1 MRTFGSYEA
10 TREIART
17 AFGQV
22 WLARMIGETEERY
35 AVKVIDCGDLSYVAD
50 DEIVSARLA
59 AFLEAAK
66 VQGAAGEGWAGVHQ
80 SGRLSDSA
88 YVVMDAL
95 PLSLTRL
102 VEGRS
107 AVSGH
112 TLVAVTTGIARA
124 LLSVWR
130 TSHRGHG
137 NLKPSNVF
145 FLKPDDLR
153 VSPVAI
159 TDPAAPGELSSDKG
173 EVADLHAIGE
183 QIYQLVVHR
192 PFKALGG
199 WPVPPGKEWDRLGKV
214 GAGWRELCSELLDP
228 DLKPG
233 QITLESVAERAAAL
247 TPPPKPVLRYVL
259 AAVAV
264 ISLVVGGFVAWQRSP
279 LSPLDWN
286 SSLWTEVCDD
296 SEWYALVVRAALT
309 GEEDEALRKYVR
321 YLPVIGSER
330 STFATDTP
338 DLKDLNPDFARVIRN
353 FLLSSSDSVSEAQ
366 WERFGEMYPDVYTKK
381 GSFNRVDIKRAV
393 DELADDKVRPPWMLG
408 DARAISAA
416 IGERVMYPTA
426 NFESFR
432 TQSISGSQGEIS
444 RASYGTYFAR
454 FMQKELQR
462 EIESQIELLRGQIGE
477 SAGDAVPTPRATEE
491 IRISLDQGMLWQR
504 SDTPMAGRIRAL
516 ASVGRDASRL
526 QTGWKALQETV
537 GKIEGSPAS
546 ADAVAASTRRALS
559 EAIASADQAAGLQG
573 VLVAIEHWEKTLQ
586 QAASIIAERG
596 QTEIDWVSLRTRP
609 DAELAYAQAA
619 EGNLSE
625 EGVRVWVSALADERY
640 WKITEPRPPF
650 TAEREIEAT
659 SRALAS
665 IDPDDREW
673 RGVEIAAIEAELRSV
688 QERIRVATELPW
700 IRMNRQ
706 TVIAEAGATRGEA
719 ERLARET
726 EELIAFMRTSA
737 TDQIQRWMSEDV
749 STLTDIVAIR
759 DGWTITRQAIALR
772 LGEDAGGKPAQLR
785 SALWNARRAIL
796 WDESPATGEIR
807 EAGWAKRLSDWNA
820 ASPATRPTSWDE
832 GAWASA
838 VQAKRE
844 AMARTLLRA
853 IDGWDFTMRL
863 DRWSNFDEVRSVE
876 ERAWESSESW
886 ASSCRSM
893 AADFQR
899 IESLIGLWYAPD
911 ERPGDGQET
920 IAQLI
925 GKWTGNDTVADARR
939 AVAIVAANAERL
951 GAVSTSDRARRVT
964 LMSGREDDAWLRFAA
979 WRSLAQSGADS
990 MWPAGLDE
998 LREEIRSRSELLSQT
1013 VNISQETRR
1022 AQVRQEIESSGT
1034 RRWSNAILAGGLT
1047 DVEGIM
1053 GLREQMGV
1061 IAGASGLDPRAE
1073 INIALYEFVA
1083 SIRDREEE
1091 EAKSMAGAL
1100 VSRVRSLSPATAA
1113 PASLD
1118 RSLSALERTLGG
1130 GVTRKT
1136 LDQVLAENGPGRHR
1150 DFTVRSKRGGDDGFS
1165 APDAITYAN
1174 RQSVTFEFIRV
1185 NESESEP
1192 TYLSADELS
1201 IAQVSALLTIFPGG
1215 AAKVGETWSTFR
1227 EPLGPGDVT
1236 VWQPRGRTIEPFAVR
1251 DSGWWTS
1258 DNVGAAE
1265 AFPPGMDPPS
1275 PPAPESPVQW
1285 IEPET
1290 VEAIARTIGCR
1301 LPTSAEWRLA
1311 LERERRERA
1320 AASRSAGANLRDP
1333 TFAAFT
1339 AHVAQLRSRSSV
1351 RSLEYPHRGGYDPGD
1366 LKGDDAFA
1374 SATLENDGSIWFE
1387 PQTHPSRGVLFRHLI
1402 GNVAEFVNDSP
1413 GAKGGYGVIGGS
1425 ALSISPDPERLVRA
1439 RTDSAFADVG
1449 ARLAFSLRDLKP
1461 PMWAALLQDLG
1472 SPVPYLFLDRVAERP

>member
-1 MRTFGSYEA
+1 M
-10 TREIART
+10 
-17 AFGQV
+17 Q
-22 WLARMIGETEERY
+22 
-35 AVKVIDCGDLSYVAD
+35 
-50 DEIVSARLA
+50 
-59 AFLEAAK
+59 
-66 VQGAAGEGWAGVHQ
+66 
-80 SGRLSDSA
+80 
-88 YVVMDAL
+88 
-95 PLSLTRL
+95 
-102 VEGRS
+102 
-107 AVSGH
+107 
-112 TLVAVTTGIARA
+112 
-124 LLSVWR
+124 
-130 TSHRGHG
+130 
-137 NLKPSNVF
+137 
-145 FLKPDDLR
+145 
-153 VSPVAI
+153 
-159 TDPAAPGELSSDKG
+159 
-173 EVADLHAIGE
+173 
-183 QIYQLVVHR
+183 
-192 PFKALGG
+192 
-199 WPVPPGKEWDRLGKV
+199 
-214 GAGWRELCSELLDP
+214 
-228 DLKPG
+228 
-233 QITLESVAERAAAL
+233 
-247 TPPPKPVLRYVL
+247 
-259 AAVAV
+259 
-264 ISLVVGGFVAWQRSP
+264 
-279 LSPLDWN
+279 
-286 SSLWTEVCDD
+286 
-296 SEWYALVVRAALT
+296 
-309 GEEDEALRKYVR
+309 
-321 YLPVIGSER
+321 
-330 STFATDTP
+330 
-338 DLKDLNPDFARVIRN
+338 N
-353 FLLSSSDSVSEAQ
+353 F
-366 WERFGEMYPDVYTKK
+366 
-381 GSFNRVDIKRAV
+381 
-393 DELADDKVRPPWMLG
+393 
-408 DARAISAA
+408 
-416 IGERVMYPTA
+416 
-426 NFESFR
+426 
-432 TQSISGSQGEIS
+432 
-444 RASYGTYFAR
+444 
-454 FMQKELQR
+454 
-462 EIESQIELLRGQIGE
+462 
-477 SAGDAVPTPRATEE
+477 
-491 IRISLDQGMLWQR
+491 
-504 SDTPMAGRIRAL
+504 
-516 ASVGRDASRL
+516 
-526 QTGWKALQETV
+526 
-537 GKIEGSPAS
+537 
-546 ADAVAASTRRALS
+546 
-559 EAIASADQAAGLQG
+559 
-573 VLVAIEHWEKTLQ
+573 
-586 QAASIIAERG
+586 
-596 QTEIDWVSLRTRP
+596 
-609 DAELAYAQAA
+609 AYAQAA

-1034 RRWSNAILAGGLT
+1034 RRWSNAILAGGLS

-1053 GLREQMGV
+1053 DLREQMGV
-1061 IAGASGLDPRAE
+1061 TAGASGLDPRAE

-1091 EAKSMAGAL
+1091 EAKAMAGAL
-1100 VSRVRSLSPATAA
+1100 VSRVRTLSS
-1113 PASLD
+1113 ASALPVPLG
-1118 RSLSALERTLGG
+1118 RSLGALERTLGG

-1136 LDQVLAENGPGRHR
+1136 LEQVLAENGPGRHR
-1150 DFTVRSKRGGDDGFS
+1150 DFSVRSKRGGEDGFS

-1201 IAQVSALLTIFPGG
+1201 IAQVWRCSPSSRAEPRRWAKHGPRSESRSVPVMSRSGSREAERSSHSQCGIPGG
-1215 AAKVGETWSTFR
+1215 G
-1227 EPLGPGDVT
+1227 PLITSVLPRRSRPVWIRPLHPPLRVLSSGSSPRQSRRSLARSGADCPQAQSGD
-1236 VWQPRGRTIEPFAVR
+1236 
-1251 DSGWWTS
+1251 SHS
-1258 DNVGAAE
+1258 K
-1265 AFPPGMDPPS
+1265 
-1275 PPAPESPVQW
+1275 ES
-1285 IEPET
+1285 
-1290 VEAIARTIGCR
+1290 
-1301 LPTSAEWRLA
+1301 
-1311 LERERRERA
+1311 
-1320 AASRSAGANLRDP
+1320 AASVPRP
-1333 TFAAFT
+1333 
-1339 AHVAQLRSRSSV
+1339 HV
-1351 RSLEYPHRGGYDPGD
+1351 P
-1366 LKGDDAFA
+1366 
-1374 SATLENDGSIWFE
+1374 
-1387 PQTHPSRGVLFRHLI
+1387 
-1402 GNVAEFVNDSP
+1402 
-1413 GAKGGYGVIGGS
+1413 
-1425 ALSISPDPERLVRA
+1425 RA
-1439 RTDSAFADVG
+1439 RTSETRRSPLSQRTSRNSGPGRQSGVLSTPIVAGTTPAISRGMMPSRAQLLRTTVRSG
-1449 ARLAFSLRDLKP
+1449 SSPRLILL
-1461 PMWAALLQDLG
+1461 AASSSG
-1472 SPVPYLFLDRVAERP
+1472 I